1 MNIKLFQLTA
11 LSLMTLAL
19 GACASKDAKA
29 SEENSET
36 AAVETEA
43 VTETV
48 AADTPAY
55 PRGTGVIEYDSNIY
69 GKNIRPD
76 AELPVVIDFNATW
89 CGPCKQFEPVFK
101 KVAGDH
107 QDIIFLSVD
116 VDNNPEAAQQF
127 EVSAIPQVTV
137 LMPDGTT
144 QTSVGLMDEATFL
157 QMLGV
162 Q

>member
-1 MNIKLFQLTA
+1 MNIKLFKLTA

-19 GACASKDAKA
+19 GSCASKDAKA
-29 SEENSET
+29 SEETSENS
-36 AAVETEA
+36 AVETEA
-43 VTETV
+43 VV
-48 AADTPAY
+48 ADVPTY
-55 PRGTGVIEYDSNIY
+55 PRGTGVIEYDSNVY

-101 KVAGDH
+101 KVAGEH

-116 VDNNPEAAQQF
+116 VDNNPEAAEQF
-127 EVSAIPQVTV
+127 EVSAIPQVTM

-157 QMLGV
+157 QMLGM